1 MAHTYLAHGPYFKL
15 NLTPLIPSIIQLYL
29 VAYNVL
35 DLFLCCASWHCI
47 YFMLFCLAS
56 APLSFRGVIAYP
68 SNSFLN
74 FSSSSFHQK
83 YTAQQRCSS
92 LTPPA
97 SVFRDTPCHGPLL
110 SQDFFDLLV
119 LQAGRGFFVVV
130 VLNCILYISLIIV
143 SDLTLPSF
151 SYLVCKM
158 QRVNQNNL

>member
-119 LQAGRGFFVVV
+119 LQAGRGFFFVV
-130 VLNCILYISLIIV
+130 VLNGILYISLIIV